1 MKNTLALVLAL
12 AVVSSPAYASRA
24 RLEALGE
31 GKNGSYY
38 INDARN
44 MFLNPASIVKHKKKL
59 LLELGSA
66 EPAAVGGVRADLPN
80 NSRAQGGFIN
90 TFGDFTYAVYLN
102 NVSDSSMA
110 LFAGT
115 QRPLSAVEVTL
126 AGEGTIGWGLSL
138 AHGYG
143 PTGANNVSTLG
154 ARFGVNKDDL
164 SVFGT
169 VGLLGKGTDGTT
181 EAKSKLNLDLGAT
194 YQLGD
199 FTAFGN
205 FISASM
211 ENDVAKTSGYA
222 VGVGHK
228 KEMTKST
235 NMFTRI
241 EARQRKVENAGPANI
256 NAWNLP
262 VVLGAEAQALSWLA
276 LRGSITHSLLGQRD
290 AAATSVAAGVG
301 MTFGDVTVDGLV
313 ATNAGALAG
322 NLGTN
327 GIASSSTFGF
337 GDDMISR
344 IAMTYNF

>member
-44 MFLNPASIVKHKKKL
+44 MFLNPASITKHKKKL
-59 LLELGSA
+59 MLELGQA
-66 EPAAVGGVRADLPN
+66 VPAGVVDRAND
-80 NSRAQGGFIN
+80 SRAQGGFTN

-102 NVSDSSMA
+102 NVSDTSMG
-110 LFAGT
+110 LFNP
-115 QRPLSAVEVTL
+115 RPSNAVEVAF

-138 AHGYG
+138 VHGYG
-143 PTGANNVSTLG
+143 PTGANTVNTWG

-164 SVFGT
+164 AVFGT
-169 VGLLGKGTDGTT
+169 VGLFGKSVNTGVET
-181 EAKSKLNLDLGAT
+181 KSKLNLDLGAT

-205 FISASM
+205 FISGSL

-222 VGVGHK
+222 LGVGHK

-235 NMFTRI
+235 TMFSRI
-241 EARQRKVENAGPANI
+241 EARKQKVENAGASNI

-276 LRGSITHSLLGQRD
+276 VRGSITHSLLGQTD
-290 AAATSVAAGVG
+290 TAATSVAAGVG

-313 ATNAGALAG
+313 ATNGGALAG

-327 GIASSSTFGF
+327 GMASSSTFGF
-337 GDDMISR
+337 GDAMISR

>member
-44 MFLNPASIVKHKKKL
+44 MFLNPASITKHKKKL
-59 LLELGSA
+59 LLELGTA
-66 EPAAVGGVRADLPN
+66 GANDATDD
-80 NSRAQGGFIN
+80 SRAQGGFIN

-102 NVSDSSMA
+102 NVSNTSMN
-110 LFAGT
+110 LFT
-115 QRPLSAVEVTL
+115 PNPTNAVEVAF
-126 AGEGTIGWGLSL
+126 AGEGTIGWGLSVV
-138 AHGYG
+138 HGYG
-143 PTGANNVSTLG
+143 PTGANTVNTWG

-164 SVFGT
+164 AVFGT
-169 VGLLGKGTDGTT
+169 VGLVGKAVNGGVET
-181 EAKSKLNLDLGAT
+181 KSKLNLDLGAT

-205 FISASM
+205 FIAGSL
-211 ENDVAKTSGYA
+211 ENDVAKTSAYA

-235 NMFTRI
+235 NMFTRL
-241 EARQRKVENAGPANI
+241 EARKMKVENAGPGNM

-276 LRGSITHSLLGQRD
+276 VRGSITHSLLGQTD
-290 AAATSVAAGVG
+290 TAATSVAAGVG
-301 MTFGDVTVDGLV
+301 LTFGDVTIDGLV
-313 ATNAGALAG
+313 ATGSGAGAGALAT

-327 GIASSSTFGF
+327 GQASSITFGL
-337 GDDMISR
+337 GDGMISR